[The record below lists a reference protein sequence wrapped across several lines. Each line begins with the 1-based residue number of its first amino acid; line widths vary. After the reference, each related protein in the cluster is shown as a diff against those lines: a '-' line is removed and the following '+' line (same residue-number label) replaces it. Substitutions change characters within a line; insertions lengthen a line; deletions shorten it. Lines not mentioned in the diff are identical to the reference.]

1 MSSQSDTGVYNATT
15 QSIDYA
21 VLGLSVSVLNGTV
34 TSDTSGFA
42 YVSNQNVFSAPQVF
56 TKNVSFTSLVL
67 FPYYENTVNTSAFD
81 ASNGSKQKFSFNDS
95 GSHTLSF
102 ANLRAG
108 GNYVFVINVTGGSAT
123 LVKAT
128 TFTDCDTI
136 AAMYKYGS
144 TTYPLTLAVGVHTFI
159 AEAFTTAIHVQYIG
173 TSVAA

>member
-1 MSSQSDTGVYNATT
+1 LSQSDTGVYNAAT
-15 QSIDYA
+15 QNIEYA
-21 VLGLSVSVLNGTV
+21 VLGLYVNVLNGTV

-42 YVSNQNVFSAPQVF
+42 YLANQNIFSAPQF
-56 TKNVSFTSLVL
+56 FESNVSFASLVL
-67 FPYYENTVNTSAFD
+67 FPYHENALNTSVFN
-81 ASNGSKQKFSFNDS
+81 ASNGSKQKFAFDDS
-95 GSHTLSF
+95 GSHTLEF

-108 GNYVFVINVTGGSAT
+108 GNYVFVINVSGGSAT

-128 TFTDCDTI
+128 TFTNCDTI